1 MSQLLLSYEQ
11 KKLNFLNKQCFC
23 RNSVRCQKLQQVFEE
38 QSFCLDAGPQLFS
51 TCLLPC
57 RYHAVEVSPEIRCSG
72 VSSHCCCYGNH
83 AAGSKPI

>member
-38 QSFCLDAGPQLFS
+38 QSFGLDTQAHDCFPLLYCYVDNTLF
-51 TCLLPC
+51 
-57 RYHAVEVSPEIRCSG
+57 EVNPEIRC
-72 VSSHCCCYGNH
+72 
-83 AAGSKPI
+83 AGASLLLWQPRSWF